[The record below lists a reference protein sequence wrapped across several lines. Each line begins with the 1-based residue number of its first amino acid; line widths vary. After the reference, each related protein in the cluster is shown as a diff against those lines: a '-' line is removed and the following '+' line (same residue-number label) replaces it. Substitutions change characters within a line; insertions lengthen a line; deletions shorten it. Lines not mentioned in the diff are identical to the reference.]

1 MVHTVTFNQAM
12 LAKDRVFAIR
22 AGAYTSSDIKEAS
35 FNYGYIS
42 GDTLKPGGTVAGSAK
57 LTFTSI
63 ITSFNKLD
71 KVYPEIGL
79 KVGDSFEWVAMGEY
93 FVNDINID
101 RNRNTT
107 ELDLMDGMFKLNQP
121 YISDLTYPAQI
132 RDVIREICVKT
143 GVELETDDLGFRA
156 IQHHIQSKADK
167 KDITFREVLSQAIQL
182 LGFSAFFNRKGKL
195 EIRGLTESN
204 ITITA
209 DNYFLHG
216 LTKSELM
223 YQIAGITCKKD
234 KETLTVGLRT
244 GRSLELENSFM
255 IQNILDDLYY
265 DLKEIKYY
273 PFSLDWQGHLKLD
286 VGQWITLKTNKNET
300 FKVPVLSQSFNFKG
314 GLKSKISADSK
325 AGNDTQY
332 SYKGFLGKRIE
343 QMSTEIEAEVQQQ
356 LEYKD
361 KEFDEKINK
370 AKSEINDGIEQ
381 SKAEAERYADAI
393 KQEIDTEIA
402 QVNQSMQAQSEE
414 HDRQV
419 ADILSKTQSV
429 ESLANQAKS
438 DAASALARANQ
449 VKTEAIADAR
459 AQVATVSQAL
469 NTAKSELQ
477 TAIASADQKAR
488 DSQASATALR
498 NDLNLQASK
507 ILEQARAQTALTNR
521 VTTVETLADGTR
533 STVAELSKTV
543 NKATG
548 DITSVTARTK
558 TVEDTLSQTRT
569 QYEALTQ
576 TVNAQTGQIESINR
590 KTADLQSGID
600 GVTERFENLRVGAT
614 NYIRDF
620 GFAKNHNFNSN
631 QSSWQYERIEDG
643 TARSGYHIK
652 ATCTQAGWG
661 GFHKPLYD
669 LRWSRYQ
676 GRVMTYSVDVKA
688 SKSVRMR
695 LGAEAFS
702 KSLQIFDTTTDWQ
715 RFISTDTVGYSTFYS
730 FPFYTDGTQW
740 QVGDVIYLRDPQL
753 EDGNVATTPHA
764 AEEDLRS
771 EFATYVR
778 NASENSAEL
787 IKRIETADGKA
798 VDAKSYAQQTAT
810 AINARLESLETY
822 KDAEGTRAQ
831 AYFEASKTE
840 TAKQL
845 TAERT
850 VISTNYVAKSTYIED
865 ARGNTQ
871 RINEIRATAD
881 TAKQN
886 LATYQE
892 TVDRK
897 LTELTSSA
905 QTLDGKINTAS
916 AKVDTV
922 AGQIRTEISEVEGK
936 IPTEIGGRNYFRGY
950 KYNEEITLNSYQNVG
965 SFTQFYNRL
974 TYNLPESDGKTFTI
988 SFEAISPN
996 GETPLEVYNRN
1007 NDPQYFY
1014 FPSRRIGIVG
1024 TIWQKLTRTVTVSTQ
1039 NVSNTTNSNKIEIYA
1054 PNKTGVRVRNIK
1066 VELGNIATDWS
1077 PAPEDV
1083 VTEIENVKTIITQTA
1098 EGQQQ
1103 LSTRLTEIQG
1113 KVMTTETSIE
1123 QLVGDVSSKV
1133 SQTTFDNL
1141 KRTVDSQATSISQN
1155 QSDIA
1160 LKAEKT
1166 YVDGV
1171 KATADSAKSTASDA
1185 LTKANANADSIK
1197 TTQAELKVTSD
1208 AVKTKVTRTDFDK
1221 VDGRLRTA
1229 ESTIVTQ
1236 AGEIEK
1242 RLTSTQVE
1250 TAISNKGYQTKADVD
1265 KNITDRGFAT
1275 STTVQNIVK
1284 ETSEIFNRSISRV
1297 ESSIPTDY
1305 DNQNL
1310 WIKSKSSGYSAI
1322 EKLPDNHI
1330 SGQSECYRLNNGT
1343 QLIFNIEPEFS
1354 SRLYQKVT
1362 FSAWVK
1368 YNNVVRG
1375 SNAWNV
1381 FNCFKHVIYRKNS
1394 KTGVKS
1400 SVAYTTPVAFE
1411 GTSDWKYISFTIDYS
1426 TQSQYDQLKTS
1437 LAFRMENAASGTAW
1451 VTGVK
1456 VELGSKAT
1464 RYNLAVED
1472 TVTVTSFNS
1481 VSDTV
1486 SSHTQTLSEQGKSI
1500 SQVIQTAQGLVT
1512 RIDNLS
1518 VGGRNLFKGYKYNE
1532 EITLNNYQGVGSFT
1546 QFYNRLTY
1554 NLPDAGGKEFTISFE
1569 AISPNGDTP
1578 INVYNDNGAPQYFRF
1593 PGQILGTAG
1602 ATWQKFSRTVTV
1614 ATQTVSNTT
1623 NSNKIEIYAPNKTG
1637 VRVRNIKV
1645 ELGNIATDWSPAPE
1659 DNDSA
1664 VQAVSTQVNTLAG
1677 SWSVQNLNS
1686 SGDILSQANLSSA
1699 QFLLEAAKIR
1709 LKGKTLADEIK
1720 AIDGKFG
1727 TLFVADGTFAK
1738 LNAAVIGSQAITA
1751 DKLKVDQAFFDKLM
1765 ANDAY
1770 LRQLFAKSVFTTQVQ
1785 AVAVSAKQIAGGIAK
1800 ALNGGMDVNFDESK
1814 INFYTNVAAIR
1825 RIYTGHPTQFIKFE
1839 TEGNYSRTIIGSNR
1853 NGGEVFNSATF
1864 AGIVVENTNN
1874 INTEDSVKIYG
1885 DNTLLRHAQGD
1896 VGWNINSV
1904 TQRIVPAN
1912 INEESEIWSKH
1923 FVAPDKNSKPVRLD
1937 TAVAALWD
1945 IWNHIIYNNFEFNEA
1960 LRTHIKARR
1969 DNWKFELNL

>member
-576 TVNAQTGQIESINR
+576 TVNTQTGQIESINR

-600 GVTERFENLRVGAT
+600 GVTERFENLRVGGTNLFKNSDFSQGEKNWHKLPEIHNEAT
-614 NYIRDF
+614 GKYVRLPARLWTMAQFVEVEQGEDYVISLY
-620 GFAKNHNFNSN
+620 AKKISESSSSPRLNIKFDSLHN
-631 QSSWQYERIEDG
+631 ED
-643 TARSGYHIK
+643 TDYVEITK
-652 ATCTQAGWG
+652 
-661 GFHKPLYD
+661 
-669 LRWSRYQ
+669 
-676 GRVMTYSVDVKA
+676 
-688 SKSVRMR
+688 
-695 LGAEAFS
+695 
-702 KSLQIFDTTTDWQ
+702 TDWK
-715 RFISTDTVGYSTFYS
+715 RFIFKFRAKKSGKELVYFLNRNGIEVDIKNIKMEKGLLATDYSPSY
-730 FPFYTDGTQW
+730 
-740 QVGDVIYLRDPQL
+740 
-753 EDGNVATTPHA
+753 EDYRSEIATYKRT
-764 AEEDLRS
+764 AEES
-771 EFATYVR
+771 
-778 NASENSAEL
+778 SAEL
-787 IKRIETADGKA
+787 SRQIQLADGKA
-798 VDAKSYAQQTAT
+798 VEAKTYAQQTAEGFKT
-810 AINARLESLETY
+810 RLESLESY
-822 KDAEGTRAQ
+822 KDAEGTRANQ
-831 AYFEASKTE
+831 YLTASRTE

-845 TAERT
+845 SAERAA
-850 VISTNYVAKSTYIED
+850 IATNYVAKSTYDENV
-865 ARGNTQ
+865 RGTTLKL
-871 RINEIRATAD
+871 NEIKTTAD

-886 LATYQE
+886 LATYQN

-897 LTELTSSA
+897 LEELTTST

-936 IPTEIGGRNYFRGY
+936 IPITAGTRNLLKGTKELTDIHWTSNVTSDYYQGFRIARTAPSAATYIDTYRASTTIVPDATEYIISFYAKSSINGTSINNHFYSPNTTTRSESNTGYIGKGTDGLAIINLTTTWQRYWIKWTQTPSNTKKNVIIGRNFSA
-950 KYNEEITLNSYQNVG
+950 NNATVEIAGVALYEGSLN
-965 SFTQFYNRL
+965 
-974 TYNLPESDGKTFTI
+974 K
-988 SFEAISPN
+988 
-996 GETPLEVYNRN
+996 
-1007 NDPQYFY
+1007 
-1014 FPSRRIGIVG
+1014 
-1024 TIWQKLTRTVTVSTQ
+1024 
-1039 NVSNTTNSNKIEIYA
+1039 
-1054 PNKTGVRVRNIK
+1054 
-1066 VELGNIATDWS
+1066 DWS
-1077 PAPEDV
+1077 PAPEDFAN
-1083 VTEIENVKTIITQTA
+1083 ELSSVKTTITQTA
-1098 EGQQQ
+1098 SGVEQ
-1103 LSTRLTEIQG
+1103 LSTSLTTTDS
-1113 KVMTTETSIE
+1113 KVTTAEAKIR
-1123 QLVGDVSSKV
+1123 QLISDVSSKV
-1133 SQTTFDNL
+1133 SQTDYNTL
-1141 KRTVDSQATSISQN
+1141 TGRVDSAETAITQNATEIS
-1155 QSDIA
+1155 
-1160 LKAEKT
+1160 
-1166 YVDGV
+1166 
-1171 KATADSAKSTASDA
+1171 
-1185 LTKANANADSIK
+1185 
-1197 TTQAELKVTSD
+1197 
-1208 AVKTKVTRTDFDK
+1208 
-1221 VDGRLRTA
+1221 
-1229 ESTIVTQ
+1229 
-1236 AGEIEK
+1236 K
-1242 RLTSTQVE
+1242 RLTKTQVDK
-1250 TAISNKGYQTKADVD
+1250 AITDKGYQTKSDVD
-1265 KNITDRGFAT
+1265 SNITGRGYITNSALQPYALA
-1275 STTVQNIVK
+1275 TTVQNLVRETADSFSRTISETKALIPTSVGGRNLIRGSSEMIIGSGRWQDGTFRKSGTGNIKTINISNPPVPNVTKGIEVEIASATECGIAQDTLFLPKGTYTFTVWVK
-1284 ETSEIFNRSISRV
+1284 GPTGATGRIDTFNGSGSKSKVFKLTGGWDKVTVTNTSTVDETKNVGYVYLQNSPGYPAKMHLTAPKLEAGT
-1297 ESSIPTDY
+1297 IPTDY
-1305 DNQNL
+1305 TL
-1310 WIKSKSSGYSAI
+1310 AI
-1322 EKLPDNHI
+1322 ED
-1330 SGQSECYRLNNGT
+1330 
-1343 QLIFNIEPEFS
+1343 
-1354 SRLYQKVT
+1354 
-1362 FSAWVK
+1362 
-1368 YNNVVRG
+1368 
-1375 SNAWNV
+1375 
-1381 FNCFKHVIYRKNS
+1381 
-1394 KTGVKS
+1394 
-1400 SVAYTTPVAFE
+1400 
-1411 GTSDWKYISFTIDYS
+1411 
-1426 TQSQYDQLKTS
+1426 
-1437 LAFRMENAASGTAW
+1437 LA
-1451 VTGVK
+1451 
-1456 VELGSKAT
+1456 
-1464 RYNLAVED
+1464 
-1472 TVTVTSFNS
+1472 TVTALHDVK
-1481 VSDTV
+1481 DTV
-1486 SSHTQTLSEQGKSI
+1486 SSHTRTIGAVGETGSI
-1500 SQVIQTAQGLVT
+1500 LDNVSKVTQTAAGLVQEVSGT
-1512 RIDNLS
+1512 
-1518 VGGRNLFKGYKYNE
+1518 
-1532 EITLNNYQGVGSFT
+1532 
-1546 QFYNRLTY
+1546 
-1554 NLPDAGGKEFTISFE
+1554 
-1569 AISPNGDTP
+1569 NGLK
-1578 INVYNDNGAPQYFRF
+1578 IQ
-1593 PGQILGTAG
+1593 
-1602 ATWQKFSRTVTV
+1602 
-1614 ATQTVSNTT
+1614 VS
-1623 NSNKIEIYAPNKTG
+1623 
-1637 VRVRNIKV
+1637 
-1645 ELGNIATDWSPAPE
+1645 
-1659 DNDSA
+1659 
-1664 VQAVSTQVNTLAG
+1664 QLAG
-1677 SWSVQNLNS
+1677 SWAVQNLTS
-1686 SGDILSQANLSSA
+1686 SGQILNQINLLANGTN
-1699 QFLLEAAKIR
+1699 R
-1709 LKGKTLADEIK
+1709 
-1720 AIDGKFG
+1720 IDGRLTHITGQTLIDNGVIINAMIGNLDAGKIKTG
-1727 TLFVADGTFAK
+1727 TLDAARIRANSIDGSKIVF
-1738 LNAAVIGSQAITA
+1738 
-1751 DKLKVDQAFFDKLM
+1751 DQAFLNKM
-1765 ANDAY
+1765 TANKA
-1770 LRQLFAKSVFTTQVQ
+1770 LFKQLFAQSAFITSVQ

-1874 INTEDSVKIYG
+1874 INTEDNVRIYG

-1912 INEESEIWSKH
+1912 INAESEIWSKH
-1923 FVAPDKNSKPVRLD
+1923 FVAPDKNSKPIRLD